1 MPLLIAA
8 TDFSD
13 VAKNAT
19 RYACD
24 LAAAQHAEVMIIH
37 SFMMPVV
44 FSDIPMPTS
53 IVTDTE
59 NDAELQMEKLLAE
72 LRATYPTLQIN
83 GKIFYG
89 GTVEV
94 IEEYAQEHNKP
105 LLIIVGNNNA
115 QEQDTWP
122 DSTLYE
128 ALKELNYPVLA
139 VPAAATYHGI
149 DKVCFAFANEHS
161 GIDAA
166 LTQLRDMVNLFGAAL
181 HVLNVRT
188 DDYNP
193 ADDADIDATAKQ
205 ILFSINPVYQIIPA
219 QPDVDQAITAFTT
232 THGIDLLALIPHKH
246 SFFQG
251 LFHKGHTKAIAHHS
265 HIPILAIH

>member
-19 RYACD
+19 RYACN
-24 LAAAQHAEVMIIH
+24 LAAAQQAEVMIIH

-44 FSDIPMPTS
+44 FSDIPMPTA

-59 NDAELQMEKLLAE
+59 KDAELQMQKLLAE

-105 LLIIVGNNNA
+105 LLIVVGNNNA
-115 QEQDTWP
+115 QQQDTWP

-139 VPAAATYHGI
+139 VPHTATYHGI
-149 DKVCFAFANEHS
+149 NKVCFAFANEHS
-161 GIDAA
+161 GIDSA
-166 LTQLRDMVNLFGAAL
+166 LAQLRDMAILFGAAL

-188 DDYNP
+188 EGYTP
-193 ADDADIDATAKQ
+193 ADDAGIDAAAKE
-205 ILFSINPVYQIIPA
+205 ILLSANP
-219 QPDVDQAITAFTT
+219 T
-232 THGIDLLALIPHKH
+232 
-246 SFFQG
+246 
-251 LFHKGHTKAIAHHS
+251 
-265 HIPILAIH
+265 